1 MDPFSFA
8 GRFRSPYPKEISMN
22 SSRSFDRAAS
32 YYDQTR
38 PLPESIAEP
47 GMQAILDITGP
58 NARTLEIGTGTGRIG
73 IPLLERGLD
82 LFGCDISSNMLR
94 RLHEKLPTARI
105 AQADAT
111 LLPFPTA
118 HFEVVLSVHVLHL
131 IPAWRDVLRE
141 IRRVLVPDGKY
152 LNVTTWG
159 STGISIRERLRLHWR
174 DWLATRGLTVRNP
187 GMQDHVDFA
196 QAVESQG
203 GQLTEIE
210 VLRYP
215 ILFTLRGE
223 LERYAFRILS
233 DTWEVADDIFEE
245 SVQDLRTFAERE
257 YGDLDR
263 PLEDEVRFFI
273 DLVRF
278 KA

>member
-1 MDPFSFA
+1 
-8 GRFRSPYPKEISMN
+8 MN

-58 NARTLEIGTGTGRIG
+58 SARVLEVGTGTGRIG

-82 LFGCDISSNMLR
+82 LFGCDLSSKMLR
-94 RLHEKLPTARI
+94 RLHEKFPAARI

-111 LLPFPTA
+111 VLPFPSA
-118 HFEVVLSVHVLHL
+118 HFEAVVTVHVLHL
-131 IPAWRDVLRE
+131 IPFWHDVLRE
-141 IRRVLVPDGKY
+141 IRRVLTPEGTY

-203 GQLTEIE
+203 GHLTEIE

-215 ILFTLRGE
+215 IRFVLREE
-223 LERYAFRILS
+223 LERYASRILS
-233 DTWEVADDIFEE
+233 DTWDISDDIFEE
-245 SVQDLRTFAERE
+245 SVQDLQAFAEHE
-257 YGDLDR
+257 YGDLN
-263 PLEDEVRFFI
+263 LEYEDEVRFFI